1 MFRGKLSACE
11 QDEGHMEDAFD
22 YGDFAMDVLKED
34 ELHTSILFV
43 VRRIIVAPKVEK
55 DELDTSLL
63 LNTVPT
69 Y

>member
-1 MFRGKLSACE
+1 MSACE

-55 DELDTSLL
+55 DELDTS
-63 LNTVPT
+63 TSESHI